1 MSKSISLLLLAALS
15 SGCSDS
21 TSPAIDLAFD
31 LRADA
36 RTADARPDQPIAD
49 VPSLPDGACGDAGCP
64 SATSPLWF
72 LHVSDLHFGGG
83 PVDARFALVLSELLP
98 TIKPA
103 ATFNT
108 GDSVEEGGDSP
119 WKPYVDLV
127 TGKTPAYPG
136 YLEIPGNHDLK
147 NNGIGNYLANTVT
160 GKAGGG
166 IYGDALVNTPGGQ
179 VRVIRT
185 NTADGGT
192 NAINVLGSF
201 GDKQRDA
208 LLALAPP
215 PTPPLYTV
223 VLGHHPIVGA
233 FGLQVLGTD
242 GSMKKVIDATGG
254 RLYLCGHVHT
264 THLSFYKKTLVVQ
277 ASSLGKSD
285 PPSLLLVAL
294 DAGSPSVREI
304 VVSGGSVPAL
314 SWPIVLIT
322 APADT
327 KLGGT
332 NPHASPL
339 SAAVAFKVRALAF
352 APSPIST
359 VEARLDMGS
368 WQPLASA
375 GGAVHEGMVQPS
387 KGGKLGLEVRATS
400 KEGTTSH
407 AVTVEIGP

>member
-1 MSKSISLLLLAALS
+1 MSKCFAVFLLVALS
-15 SGCSDS
+15 SGCGDS
-21 TSPAIDLAFD
+21 RPPAIDLAAD
-31 LRADA
+31 LRGDVGVHDA
-36 RTADARPDQPIAD
+36 SPDRAVADARP
-49 VPSLPDGACGDAGCP
+49 PDASCGDAGCP
-64 SATSPLWF
+64 SPPAGPLWF
-72 LHVSDLHFGGG
+72 LQISDLHFGGAS
-83 PVDARFALVLSELLP
+83 VDARLARVLSELLP
-98 TIKPA
+98 TINPA

-108 GDSVEEGGDSP
+108 GDTVEEGGNTP

-166 IYGDALVNTPGGQ
+166 IYGDAVVTTSRGP
-179 VRVIRT
+179 VRIIRT
-185 NTADGGT
+185 NTSDGGT

-223 VLGHHPIVGA
+223 VLGHHPIAGA

-242 GSMKKVIDATGG
+242 GNMKKVIDGTGG
-254 RLYLCGHVHT
+254 LLYLCGHVHSP
-264 THLSFYKKTLVVQ
+264 HLSFHKKTLVVQ

-285 PPSLLLVAL
+285 PPSLMLLAL
-294 DAGSPSVREI
+294 DAGSPSAREV
-304 VVSGGSVPAL
+304 VVSGGSVPSV

-322 APADT
+322 APADA

-332 NPHASPL
+332 NPHAAPL
-339 SAAVAFKVRALAF
+339 SAASAFEVRALAF
-352 APSPIST
+352 APGAVT
-359 VEARLDMGS
+359 AVEARLDMGA

-375 GGAVHEGMVQPS
+375 GGPLHEGTIQPS
-387 KGGKLGLEVRATS
+387 KGGKLGLEVRATT
-400 KEGTTSH
+400 KEGSASH
-407 AVTVEIGP
+407 AVTVEVGP